1 MPGRLR
7 LSFAPLVQQRIGGS
21 VDTSQ
26 IESTRDASVEAV
38 RGVVD
43 RLAAEVWQLS
53 EVSLQEVESSKAH
66 LRELEEAGFTIV
78 SGAAGVPTAFVAE
91 WTSGDGGPAIGFLP
105 EYDALPG
112 LGNEAVP
119 RREPRADGVTN
130 GHGCGHNL
138 LGAALTGA
146 AIAAR
151 QAAETLDLAG
161 TIRVYGC
168 AAEETEGAK
177 IYMAR
182 DGLFDDLD
190 ACLHWH
196 PAPIAAVANVRLA
209 SVNLIK
215 IEFHGRTAH
224 AGLEPWKGR
233 SALHAME
240 LAAHGLNLMREH
252 IEPTARVQYIFE
264 ASGDAPN
271 VVPDYARMFL
281 VLRDID
287 RVRVVATTEWAREVA
302 EGAARATQTTADFT
316 VYAGMHDLLPNTPLA
331 ERMQRHLEQVGTPAW
346 DADEQ
351 AFATECQ
358 RELAITEAGLA
369 TVVMPLPDEPSL
381 GGATDVAEASWI
393 TPTMGIT
400 MPTMPLGVP
409 LHTWPVTACAGMSIG
424 LKGAHAAA
432 DVLART
438 ALDLLTDDQLRTDA
452 SADLDRR
459 RGDYRHV
466 SLLPPEQRHP
476 IDLPDWLITD
486 GSAEA
491 IRTLEHA
498 S

>member
-1 MPGRLR
+1 VDQQRFRHATGVVQKVVER
-7 LSFAPLVQQRIGGS
+7 LSDEVW
-21 VDTSQ
+21 
-26 IESTRDASVEAV
+26 
-38 RGVVD
+38 
-43 RLAAEVWQLS
+43 RLA
-53 EVSLQEVESSKAH
+53 EVSFHERESSRAH
-66 LRELEEAGFTIV
+66 LRELEAAGFTIT
-78 SGAAGVPTAFVAE
+78 SRGTAGIPTAFVAE
-91 WTSGDGGPAIGFLP
+91 WTQGEDVPAIGFLP

-112 LGNEAVP
+112 LGNGAVP
-119 RREPRADGVTN
+119 RAEPRVDGVTS

-146 AIAAR
+146 AIAAKG
-151 QAAETLDLAG
+151 AAETRGLAARL
-161 TIRVYGC
+161 RVYGC

-182 DGLFDDLD
+182 DGSFDDLD

-196 PAPIAAVANVRLA
+196 PASVAAVANVRLA
-209 SVNLIK
+209 SVNMLK
-215 IEFHGRTAH
+215 IDFHGQTAH

-233 SALHAME
+233 SAVHAME

-252 IEPTARVQYIFE
+252 LEPTARVQYIFE
-264 ASGDAPN
+264 AGGDAPN
-271 VVPDYARMFL
+271 VVPDYARIFL

-287 RVRVVATTEWAREVA
+287 RARVVATTEWARQVA
-302 EGAARATQTTADFT
+302 EGAARATQTTADFV

-331 ERMQRHLEQVGTPAW
+331 ERMQRHLEHVGAPSW
-346 DADEQ
+346 DPDEQ
-351 AFATECQ
+351 VFAQECQ
-358 RELAITEAGLA
+358 RELGIDETGLA
-369 TVVMPLPDEPSL
+369 TTVLPLPDEPAL

-424 LKGAHAAA
+424 LKGAQAATE
-432 DVLART
+432 VLTRM
-438 ALDLLTDDQLRTDA
+438 ALDLLTDDELRADA
-452 SADLDRR
+452 YADLERR
-459 RGDYRHV
+459 RGRYRYV
-466 SLLPPEQRHP
+466 SPLPPEQRHP

>member
-1 MPGRLR
+1 MARVE
-7 LSFAPLVQQRIGGS
+7 STLVGS
-21 VDTSQ
+21 V
-26 IESTRDASVEAV
+26 EGVRPVVE
-38 RGVVD
+38 
-43 RLAAEVWQLS
+43 RLAAEVWQLA
-53 EVSLQEVESSKAH
+53 EVGLQEVESCKAH
-66 LRELEEAGFTIV
+66 LRELEAAGFTIV
-78 SGAAGVPTAFVAE
+78 STGSAGVPTAFVAE
-91 WTSGDGGPAIGFLP
+91 SSAREDGPAIGFLP

-119 RREPRADGVTN
+119 RREARADGLTS

-146 AIAAR
+146 AIAAKGV
-151 QAAETLDLAG
+151 AESLDLGG
-161 TIRVYGC
+161 TIRVFGC

-196 PAPIAAVANVRLA
+196 PAPLAAVANARLA
-209 SVNLIK
+209 STNLIK
-215 IEFHGRTAH
+215 VEFHGRTAH

-233 SALHAME
+233 SAVHAME

-252 IEPTARVQYIFE
+252 LEPTARVQYIFE
-264 ASGDAPN
+264 AGGDAPN
-271 VVPDYARMFL
+271 VVPDYARIFL

-287 RVRVVATTEWAREVA
+287 RARVVATTEWARQVA
-302 EGAARATQTTADFT
+302 EGAARATQTTADFV

-331 ERMQRHLEQVGTPAW
+331 ERMQRHLEHVGAPSW
-346 DADEQ
+346 DPDEQ
-351 AFATECQ
+351 VFAQECQ
-358 RELAITEAGLA
+358 RELGIDETGLA
-369 TVVMPLPDEPSL
+369 TTVLPLPDEPAL

-424 LKGAHAAA
+424 LKGAQAATE
-432 DVLART
+432 VLTRM
-438 ALDLLTDDQLRTDA
+438 ALDLLTDDELRADA
-452 SADLDRR
+452 YADLERR
-459 RGDYRHV
+459 RGRYRYV
-466 SLLPPEQRHP
+466 SPLPPEQRHP